1 MAGNMIDK
9 PGNEYLHAPLGSGDG
24 PSSWSC
30 WICHCSAG
38 AVWVSS
44 GGIMLSKD
52 QRYRRLRRKIHFLEH
67 IFQNSH
73 LIFDKFPFIF
83 IPGRKYLHPQ
93 DVAKEVIIFR
103 SR

>member
-9 PGNEYLHAPLGSGDG
+9 PGNEYLHPPLGSGDG

-38 AVWVSS
+38 VVWVSS

-52 QRYRRLRRKIHFLEH
+52 QRYRRLRRRIHFLER

-83 IPGRKYLHPQ
+83 IPGRK
-93 DVAKEVIIFR
+93 
-103 SR
+103 